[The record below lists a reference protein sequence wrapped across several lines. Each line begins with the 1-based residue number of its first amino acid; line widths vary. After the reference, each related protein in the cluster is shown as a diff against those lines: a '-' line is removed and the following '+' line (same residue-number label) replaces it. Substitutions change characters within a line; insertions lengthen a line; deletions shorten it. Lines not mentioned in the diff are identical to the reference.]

1 MTATIAPFDP
11 HNARQ
16 PECLLAFAA
25 SEDGQ
30 NVVEYGLMIAT
41 IAMVVL
47 LGTTAFGNNIRPWF
61 EQLAAR
67 ITTTGT

>member
-1 MTATIAPFDP
+1 MAPFDLR
-11 HNARQ
+11 NACQ
-16 PECLLAFAA
+16 PKCLLAFAA

-61 EQLAAR
+61 EQLPAKDNHH
-67 ITTTGT
+67 GNVS

>member
-1 MTATIAPFDP
+1 MAPFDLR
-11 HNARQ
+11 NACQ
-16 PECLLAFAA
+16 PKCLLAFAA

>member
-1 MTATIAPFDP
+1 MAPFDP

-16 PECLLAFAA
+16 AKCLLAFAA

>member
-1 MTATIAPFDP
+1 MAPFDP
-11 HNARQ
+11 RNACQ
-16 PECLLAFAA
+16 AKCLLAFAA

-47 LGTTAFGNNIRPWF
+47 LGTTAFGNNIMPWF